1 MPEGRGL
8 SRSRLVK
15 LIEAGDVRRGA
26 EVLTSPKT
34 RVVAGDLLTLRL
46 GAPEEVALL
55 PEAIPLEVVH
65 EDAELIVVNK
75 PAGMVVHPA
84 PGSPSGTLVNA
95 LLHHCV
101 ESLSGIGG
109 ERRPGI
115 VHRIDKETSGLL
127 VVAKSDRAH
136 QGLAAQFAAHSV
148 DRIYDALV
156 YGVPEA
162 SDPRLRG
169 LSMVRFE
176 PGGVMCLRAAIA
188 RHRTDR
194 QKQAVV
200 AEGQGRHAVT
210 RARVETRFGSPAG
223 AAHLACWLE
232 TGRTHQIRVH
242 LSHIG
247 HSLIGD
253 PVYGGR
259 KKLSAKSFPKAAL
272 DAVGQFP
279 RQALHARTLGF
290 THPVTGEALSFAAP
304 MPSDMADLVH
314 ALSL

>member
-1 MPEGRGL
+1 M
-8 SRSRLVK
+8 K
-15 LIEAGDVRRGA
+15 LIDAGDVRRGA
-26 EVLTSPKT
+26 EVLTSPKA
-34 RVVAGDLLTLRL
+34 RVDAGDVLTIRI
-46 GAPEEVALL
+46 GMPEDVALTA
-55 PEAIPLEVVH
+55 EAIPLDVIY
-65 EDAELIVVNK
+65 EDGDLIVVNK

-84 PGSPSGTLVNA
+84 PGSPSGTLANA
-95 LLHHCV
+95 LLHHCGD
-101 ESLSGIGG
+101 SLSGIGG
-109 ERRPGI
+109 EKRPGI
-115 VHRIDKETSGLL
+115 VHRIDKETTGLL
-127 VVAKSDRAH
+127 VAAKSDRAH

-156 YGVPEA
+156 YGAPEA

-176 PGGVMCLRAAIA
+176 PGAVMCLRAPIA

-210 RARVETRFGSPAG
+210 RARLEARFGDPVG

-242 LSHIG
+242 LAHIG

-259 KKLSAKSFPKAAL
+259 KKLSKKAFSEG
-272 DAVGQFP
+272 AVAATAQFP

-290 THPVTGEALSFAAP
+290 VHPVTDEQLSFAAP
-304 MPSDMADLVH
+304 MPADMADLIT
-314 ALSL
+314 ALSS